1 MESYR
6 QLCDKVAASSAS
18 VLVIARNA
26 APEPLTPVS
35 FSKDYLVS
43 SVKRNKLRK
52 HYYYDDSKLARGRAP
67 IDAHSFAKA

>member
-1 MESYR
+1 MLLSLRQHKRIDSMQESY
-6 QLCDKVAASSAS
+6 KVP
-18 VLVIARNA
+18 RNNA